1 MCIAKVELSL
11 VATTTDSE
19 VVVEGVASTSKH
31 LVLPVV
37 SGSVGI
43 EVGILVVTKQ
53 VGELFLVV
61 AQLGIFPLVV
71 DVVRST

>member
-43 EVGILVVTKQ
+43 EVSVLVVTKQ
-53 VGELFLVV
+53 VGEFFLVV
-61 AQLGIFPLVV
+61 AQLSVFPLVV